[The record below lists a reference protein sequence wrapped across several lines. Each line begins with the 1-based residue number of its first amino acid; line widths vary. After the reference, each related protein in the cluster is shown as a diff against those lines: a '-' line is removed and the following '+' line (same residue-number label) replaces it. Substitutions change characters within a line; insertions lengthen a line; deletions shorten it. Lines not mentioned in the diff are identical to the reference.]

1 MYSRGTVSA
10 GIKSN
15 LAGDGDAGSK
25 DAAIFRLKQEIATL
39 MEEKEST
46 IYALQERNV
55 ELKSE
60 IERLRSQL
68 LLSPV
73 KKEFKGMT
81 INFCCIKVS
90 AD

>member
-15 LAGDGDAGSK
+15 HAGDGDAGSI
-25 DAAIFRLKQEIATL
+25 DAVIFRLKQEIATL

-46 IYALQERNV
+46 IYTLQERNV

-60 IERLRSQL
+60 IEQLRSQL

-73 KKEFKGMT
+73 KGMT